1 MMKKLLAVIFA
12 LFLCVALSVTAFAET
27 STPRLFD
34 GADLLTET
42 EEEQLLSR
50 MDAVSEKFKVEIVI
64 ATFRSIDGYSADEY
78 VEFYYDQYGF
88 GYGASRDGVLL
99 LVDMG
104 ERDYRILSNG
114 LGAAAIS
121 RDDIDTIGDAVAS
134 YLSDGDYADAF
145 HRFVD
150 ECEYE
155 INGQINGFP
164 FDASTSLWISLIV
177 GLVVGL
183 IVTGVMIGQ
192 LKSVRRQP
200 AATEYV
206 KRGSMQVTVARDI
219 FLYRTIS
226 RQKKESNSGR
236 SSGSSGSSRNIGGGK
251 F

>member
-1 MMKKLLAVIFA
+1 MKKLLSVIFA
-12 LFLCVALSVTAFAET
+12 LFLCVALSVTAFAKT
-27 STPRLFD
+27 SAPRLFD

-42 EEEQLLSR
+42 EERQLLSR
-50 MDAVSEKFKVEIVI
+50 MNAVSEKFKVEIVI

-104 ERDYRILSNG
+104 QRDYRILSNG

-145 HRFVD
+145 HCFVD
-150 ECEYE
+150 ECEYQISGE
-155 INGQINGFP
+155 INGFP
-164 FDASTSLWISLIV
+164 FNASNRLLISLVI
-177 GLVVGL
+177 GLVVAL
-183 IVTGVMIGQ
+183 IVTGIMIGQ
-192 LKSVRRQP
+192 LKSVRKQT

-206 KRGSMQVTVARDI
+206 KRGSMQVNVARDI
-219 FLYRTIS
+219 FLYRTVS
-226 RQKKESNSGR
+226 RQKKESNTG
-236 SSGSSGSSRNIGGGK
+236 GSSGSSRNVGGGK